1 DAMPKA
7 LPKPPKAEVATSP
20 ALSMSSY
27 PGDGSIRTRK
37 VAIMVAPGVDAA
49 DVAAIQERLAREG
62 AVARLVASRIG
73 PCPATGKKSLDADAS
88 FENEPAVLFDAVV
101 LPSTAKAADHL
112 GGDGRAIE
120 FIKDQFRHCKTL
132 LVPDASRSLVELAG
146 LPIDE
151 ADTGMV
157 FGKRAD
163 SEVDAFVEAL
173 SLHRHFARES
183 DPPTI

>member
-1 DAMPKA
+1 VRERVVSMLRNVAEPLACGVAEGLGMPLPDAMPKA

-88 FENEPAVLFDAVV
+88 FENEPAV
-101 LPSTAKAADHL
+101 
-112 GGDGRAIE
+112 
-120 FIKDQFRHCKTL
+120 
-132 LVPDASRSLVELAG
+132 
-146 LPIDE
+146 
-151 ADTGMV
+151 
-157 FGKRAD
+157 
-163 SEVDAFVEAL
+163 
-173 SLHRHFARES
+173 
-183 DPPTI
+183 